1 LQCGL
6 IVVSECASPATNLKG
21 EEGAAAPAKSSAGK
35 FSSEEKG
42 QINEYAALMAGKGKT
57 KTGNP
62 LEDMLFND
70 MEQKKAGGCVVC

>member
-1 LQCGL
+1 LCVNDCFPCL
-6 IVVSECASPATNLKG
+6 ANNLKG
-21 EEGAAAPAKSSAGK
+21 EESSAAPAKRTAGA

-62 LEDMLFND
+62 LEDMLFQD
-70 MEQKKAGGCVVC
+70 MEQKKGGCTVC